1 MKVPMQAKMKVT
13 CLTFVL
19 ALLMAISDAQI
30 DNNMKA
36 LQNMALPTL
45 IPLPNLSSLSKNF
58 QALSGLLP
66 NQQQPNY
73 QYQLPNEPV
82 RNKEKIPCT
91 CGVFLS
97 GQFKKGSQQPPNG
110 NAVLLQELS
119 DSLVCGPIG
128 EKQCVN
134 KCLES
139 VSVSSQTLFPMCSE
153 ETINYLL
160 NSRS

>member
-1 MKVPMQAKMKVT
+1 MKNTQFFLLIASIV
-13 CLTFVL
+13 
-19 ALLMAISDAQI
+19 ALSNAQLE
-30 DNNMKA
+30 NNMKA

-58 QALSGLLP
+58 QALSGFLP
-66 NQQQPNY
+66 NQQQSNPNF
-73 QYQLPNEPV
+73 QFQQPNEAV
-82 RNKEKIPCT
+82 RSKEKIACT

-97 GQFKKGSQQPPNG
+97 GQFKKGSQQPPIG

-139 VSVSSQTLFPMCSE
+139 VCVQTTFHLDF
-153 ETINYLL
+153 N
-160 NSRS
+160 NSKIFRFIIIIQNVFCRS